1 MIRATFWKEWREH
14 RLKYGAYWVAL
25 NLPILIPALCV
36 AVSKTARA
44 PFADLNDATALKYLG
59 LAMVVECYAVLTVF
73 MLMTGFLAA
82 ATFSPEQEDR
92 SVFFLFEQPVE
103 RWKYP
108 ACKLLH
114 GLLQIGV
121 AIVFAVLFAPFLP
134 WLLMLAGGRV
144 SIAGSVGAIQT
155 VMLAGLRGA
164 LCCWLISVIVFAA
177 CALLTAIWPRWWVAT
192 VGVVLVVIAFLAT
205 VWSFFDMISPS
216 FEKLE
221 NASVSMNFGSP
232 QWLTIT
238 NTLPL
243 SGFPAWNLL
252 PVATALAAI
261 TVLASAADWI
271 ISRRE
276 LK

>member
-14 RLKYGAYWVAL
+14 RLKYGAYWLAL
-25 NLPILIPALCV
+25 NLPILIPAFCV
-36 AVSKTARA
+36 VVSKGSRA
-44 PFADLNDATALKYLG
+44 PFAELSDATAMKYLG

-73 MLMTGFLAA
+73 MVVTGFLAA

-108 ACKLLH
+108 ACKLVH
-114 GLLQIGV
+114 GLLQVGV
-121 AIVFAVLFAPFLP
+121 AIAFAVLFAPLLA

-144 SIAGSVGAIQT
+144 SIAGSMGTIQT
-155 VMLAGLRGA
+155 LMLAGVRGA
-164 LCCWLISVIVFAA
+164 LCCWLISAIVFAA

-192 VGVVLVVIAFLAT
+192 VGVVLLVIAFLAT
-205 VWSFFDMISPS
+205 AWSFFDMLSPS
-216 FEKLE
+216 FANLE
-221 NASVSMNFGSP
+221 NASVGLGFGSP
-232 QWLTIT
+232 QWLTVT
-238 NTLPL
+238 KTLPL
-243 SGFPAWNLL
+243 GGFPAWKPL

-261 TVLASAADWI
+261 AILAGIADWI
-271 ISRRE
+271 IARRE

>member
-14 RLKYGAYWVAL
+14 RLKYGAYWLAL
-25 NLPILIPALCV
+25 NLPILIVAICV
-36 AVSKTARA
+36 AVNKGARA
-44 PFADLNDATALKYLG
+44 PFADLSDATAMKYLG
-59 LAMVVECYAVLTVF
+59 LAMVAECYAVLTVF
-73 MLMTGFLAA
+73 MVVTGFLAA

-114 GLLQIGV
+114 GLLQIGA
-121 AIVFAVLFAPFLP
+121 AIAFAVLFAPLLG

-144 SIAGSVGAIQT
+144 SMAGSVATMQT
-155 VMLAGLRGA
+155 VVLAGLRGA
-164 LCCWLISVIVFAA
+164 LCCWLVSAMIFAG

-192 VGVVLVVIAFLAT
+192 VGVVLVVIAFAST
-205 VWSFFDMISPS
+205 VWSFFDLLSPS

-221 NASVSMNFGSP
+221 NASVGMSFGSP

-238 NTLPL
+238 KTVPL
-243 SGFPAWNLL
+243 GAFPAWQLL
-252 PVATALAAI
+252 PVSTALAAV
-261 TVLASAADWI
+261 TVMACAADWI
-271 ISRRE
+271 VSRRE